1 MYVLAN
7 LVLIKKRTWTHG
19 ACCIAVHQVRA
30 SVAELVA
37 ASSLV
42 ESLGGMRS
50 LAALDAA
57 PQQQQAFFNGLE
69 SLLHVPAALSLDQ
82 LMREVRGYA
91 FILLRCCPPSAPCL
105 IPCPSLPCSGGVG
118 VLWLVLLVRRT
129 LRLRYG
135 FDS

>member
-7 LVLIKKRTWTHG
+7 LVLIKERTRTHG

-42 ESLGGMRS
+42 ESLGGMCS
-50 LAALDAA
+50 LADLDAA

-69 SLLHVPAALSLDQ
+69 SLLHVPTGMSVDQ
-82 LMREVRGYA
+82 LMREVRLY
-91 FILLRCCPPSAPCL
+91 C
-105 IPCPSLPCSGGVG
+105 
-118 VLWLVLLVRRT
+118 
-129 LRLRYG
+129 
-135 FDS
+135 